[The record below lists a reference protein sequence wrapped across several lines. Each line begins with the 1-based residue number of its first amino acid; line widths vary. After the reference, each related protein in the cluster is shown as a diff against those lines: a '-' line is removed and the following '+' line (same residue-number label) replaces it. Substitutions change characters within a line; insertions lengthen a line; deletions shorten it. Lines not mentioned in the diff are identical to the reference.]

1 MADFLG
7 VQGGVNNLL
16 TFPKVP
22 QYTLRLNFQ
31 EPHNFLTDL
40 QQIKNDFVK
49 FLHPYILL
57 GSAPGSWALQYMN
70 MFSNQS
76 QDKYVHPALT

>member
-1 MADFLG
+1 MADFLR
-7 VQGGVNNLL
+7 VQEGG
-16 TFPKVP
+16 TPPSPPPKSSSIP
-22 QYTLRLNFQ
+22 LNSQ

-49 FLHPYILL
+49 FLHPHIFL
-57 GSAPGSWALQYMN
+57 GSAHSTWANQYMN

-76 QDKYVHPALT
+76 QDKHVHPELT